1 MFKHI
6 LIPTDGSD
14 ASARA
19 VTAAIT
25 IAVEQGAAVS
35 AIHVMSDMPVYA
47 YQGEILADTFEQFNS
62 ATESYAK
69 TCLDEVARQALA
81 AGVQCHQICVRS
93 AEPYRA
99 ILDAAESG
107 DCDLIVM
114 GSHGKKGIQRLILG
128 SETQKVLTHGNR
140 PVLVFR

>member
-19 VTAAIT
+19 VTAGLR
-25 IAVEQGAAVS
+25 IAGEQGARVS
-35 AIHVMSDMPVYA
+35 VIHVMPEMPIYA
-47 YQGEILADTFEQFNS
+47 YQGEILADTFEQFNN
-62 ATESYAK
+62 ATASYAK
-69 TCLDEVARQALA
+69 TCLDQVSREAEA
-81 AGVQCHQICVRS
+81 AGVRCEQICVRG

-99 ILDAAESG
+99 ILDAAQSG

-114 GSHGKKGIQRLILG
+114 GSHGKKGIQRLVLG
-128 SETQKVLTHGNR
+128 SETQKVLIHGTV